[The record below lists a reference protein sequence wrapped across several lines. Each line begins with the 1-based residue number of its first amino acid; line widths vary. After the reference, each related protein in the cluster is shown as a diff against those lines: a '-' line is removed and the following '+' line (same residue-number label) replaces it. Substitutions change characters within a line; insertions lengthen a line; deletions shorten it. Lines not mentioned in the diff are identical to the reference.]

1 MAFVRLKFFEIENI
15 DPISDFSGYFVV
27 RDHTNKLLRV
37 LSHRL
42 WLAEALLAHEIKIQD
57 GGCHEA
63 SRNSYI
69 SSFITNQDGVKFA
82 N

>member
-1 MAFVRLKFFEIENI
+1 M
-15 DPISDFSGYFVV
+15 
-27 RDHTNKLLRV
+27 
-37 LSHRL
+37 
-42 WLAEALLAHEIKIQD
+42 AEAILAHKIKIQD

-63 SRNSYI
+63 SRNTYI